1 MEIRGPSQ
9 FRGSSSVFFSL
20 FSALSGAAD
29 ILFSAL
35 GGGGAVSIL
44 LGGEGLGDLAGVVG
58 TVALFEHG
66 KGGAGLLTLVPQG
79 RIVLTLAFGGI
90 VSTNAVSRDGVTT
103 GIWL

>member
-1 MEIRGPSQ
+1 L
-9 FRGSSSVFFSL
+9 RGSSSVFFSL
-20 FSALSGAAD
+20 FSALGGAAD

-44 LGGEGLGDLAGVVG
+44 LGGEGFEDLAGVVR
-58 TVALFEHG
+58 TVALFKLG
-66 KGGAGLLTLVPQG
+66 RGGAGLLTLVPQG
-79 RIVLTLAFGGI
+79 RIVLMLAFGGI